1 MLNSSRIGKIRVE
14 EWIRGRMLPTPM
26 SPKLLRRAVRGL
38 NLFLSGG
45 TNTIPEP
52 VFGRNQRGNVDRVGN
67 RPSIDHEPDLVDFGT
82 ETCIKVVRYNRTNR
96 TVSEEQQ

>member
-1 MLNSSRIGKIRVE
+1 MRDFLVDRAALLRSFNG
-14 EWIRGRMLPTPM
+14 PM

-52 VFGRNQRGNVDRVGN
+52 VFGRHQRGNVDRVGN
-67 RPSIDHEPDLVDFGT
+67 RPSIDQEPDLIDQRT
-82 ETCIKVVRYNRTNR
+82 ETCVKIVKYDRRMR
-96 TVSEEQQ
+96 KVSELRH